1 MNPTIQII
9 GTKKCQN
16 SRKADRFFRERGI
29 QPHFV
34 DLSERPLSAG
44 ELANICRN
52 LDPERLLDHDSK
64 AYAKAGLAYM
74 LYDPIEVALKNPAVL
89 KTPIV
94 RCGGEATVGLQQE
107 IWLGWLQR

>member
-1 MNPTIQII
+1 MTSTIQII

-34 DLSERPLSAG
+34 DLAERPLTAG

-52 LDPERLLDHDSK
+52 LDPEQLLDPDSK

-74 LYDPIEVALKNPAVL
+74 IYDPIEVALKNPSIL

-94 RCGGEATVGLQQE
+94 RCGREVTVGLQLE
-107 IWLGWLQR
+107 TWNGWLGS